1 MRFLL
6 FCCLSKQPSS
16 SALMGNDL
24 SIAAQTSSIDLPL
37 HNKGLTDFG
46 ANITFKQKM
55 QLNYTAS

>member
-1 MRFLL
+1 
-6 FCCLSKQPSS
+6 
-16 SALMGNDL
+16 MGNDL